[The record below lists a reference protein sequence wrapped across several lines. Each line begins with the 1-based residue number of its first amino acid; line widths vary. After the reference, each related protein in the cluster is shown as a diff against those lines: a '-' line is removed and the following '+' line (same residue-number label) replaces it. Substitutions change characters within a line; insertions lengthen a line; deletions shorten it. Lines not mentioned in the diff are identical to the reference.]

1 MDVAR
6 NNGRGKQIII
16 TIIGSLNVDL
26 VTYTSRVPNAGETIT
41 SESFT
46 SGWGGKGANQA
57 VAAAKLAK
65 PSYSRV
71 PPALRVSF
79 VGAVGGDEFGRNMKK
94 ALDQQGVDTS
104 NVSIIQGESTGVA
117 VIIVSFP
124 LKHRN
129 SSASLTSL
137 HI

>member
-1 MDVAR
+1 MDSTR
-6 NNGRGKQIII
+6 SNGRGKPIII

-71 PPALRVSF
+71 PAALRVSF
-79 VGAVGGDEFGRNMKK
+79 VGAVGADDFGRNMKK

-104 NVSIIQGESTGVA
+104 NVSILPGETTGVA
-117 VIIVSFP
+117 VIIVSSP
-124 LKHRN
+124 LKRLKSPTSLN
-129 SSASLTSL
+129 SS
-137 HI
+137 